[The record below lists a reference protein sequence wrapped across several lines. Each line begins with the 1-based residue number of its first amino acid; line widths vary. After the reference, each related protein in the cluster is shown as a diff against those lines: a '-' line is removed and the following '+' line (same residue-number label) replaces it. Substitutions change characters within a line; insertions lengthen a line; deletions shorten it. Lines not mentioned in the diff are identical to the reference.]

1 MTIHNIQH
9 WAHNTPELAATV
21 GYEWNTKPLPSALR
35 DIYIAYMSR
44 IFINVLS
51 SSSSSSAKMNIANK
65 SLYSRYT
72 NKLSDLISLMV

>member
-21 GYEWNTKPLPSALR
+21 GYEWNTKPLPSALH

-51 SSSSSSAKMNIANK
+51 SSSSSSSAKMNIANK
-65 SLYSRYT
+65 SLYSRYI
-72 NKLSDLISLMV
+72 NKISDLIRT